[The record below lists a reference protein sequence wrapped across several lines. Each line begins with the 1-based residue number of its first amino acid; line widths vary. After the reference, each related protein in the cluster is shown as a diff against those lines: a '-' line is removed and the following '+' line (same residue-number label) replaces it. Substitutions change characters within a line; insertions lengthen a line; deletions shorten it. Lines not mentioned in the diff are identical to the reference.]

1 MSGAVKSQSRYPNLP
16 GAGWT
21 SEGTSELQC
30 ATSSDQLHQD
40 AGGQQYCSEHLAV
53 GHYEWGDHCS
63 HGVVG
68 GESVVGRVGE
78 QGLDQWVDDK
88 GRGSVWMSAASWMST
103 SAMPSATTLAR
114 RRVSECLSEGIYDR
128 ACRVD

>member
-88 GRGSVWMSAASWMST
+88 GSGVGMDVRGE
-103 SAMPSATTLAR
+103 LDEY
-114 RRVSECLSEGIYDR
+114 ECDAQRYDPCTETR
-128 ACRVD
+128 F